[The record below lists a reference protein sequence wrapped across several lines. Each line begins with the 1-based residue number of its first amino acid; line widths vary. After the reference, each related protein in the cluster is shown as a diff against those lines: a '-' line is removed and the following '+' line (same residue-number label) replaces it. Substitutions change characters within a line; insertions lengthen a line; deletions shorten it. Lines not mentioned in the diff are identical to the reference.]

1 MRIQAFENSY
11 FSSVTYL
18 IDDCT
23 LIDPGDYRSDFKRVN
38 TVLLTHVH
46 FDHIYGLNELL
57 SHKKDILVFTNL
69 EGREMLLNA
78 KLNLSW
84 YHESPFVF
92 SNANNVC
99 IVKDNDEILLSNGL
113 AVKAVFTPGHNHS
126 CVTWMTDD
134 MLFTGD
140 SYIPGIK
147 TITNLPGGNRKQA
160 EESLRLIHQLAI
172 GRSVYPGH
180 KVNLK

>member
-1 MRIQAFENSY
+1 MQVQAFENSC
-11 FSSVTYL
+11 FSSVSYL

-23 LIDPGDYRSDFKRVN
+23 LIDPGDYRADFKKVN
-38 TVLLTHVH
+38 TVLLTHAH

-57 SHKKDILVFTNL
+57 AHYRDIVVFTNL

-78 KLNLSW
+78 KRNLSW

-92 SNANNVC
+92 SKVNNVC
-99 IVKDNDEILLSNGL
+99 IVKDRDEILLSSGL
-113 AVKAVFTPGHNHS
+113 TIKAVFTPGHNLS
-126 CVTWMTDD
+126 CVTWVTED
-134 MLFTGD
+134 MMFTGD
-140 SYIPGIK
+140 AYIPGIK

-172 GRSVYPGH
+172 YRKIYPGH
-180 KVNLK
+180 KVNL